1 MASNKNLP
9 QKGQGANEPDKKQSV
24 QSDAA
29 DVDWMIMSDI
39 STRIGGS
46 PAVKSSSNQ
55 SPARSPSQ
63 ILSNQEA
70 ADDLE
75 DLEFLRSI
83 GLDDAI
89 ESPSS
94 LRNTGNTS
102 GSYGSKTT
110 DNEVNNI
117 DWLIVTDLNVRKENA
132 EIKSQSNPSYQDIS
146 QSQTTLQPLTSNIM
160 DSLDEDLGLDLD
172 GLDFL
177 EDSSFPDLDSLGLG
191 TSDSLSI
198 DGLQN
203 EVDNTESKIQGLA
216 ELLDDNDDSSFDLIA
231 DEENDDWDSISGIF
245 ENDFEQL
252 SSEPNLDFA
261 DESADI
267 PSQVSEIFG
276 ASEDVS
282 GNVDLGSDLFS
293 ENNTPEDLLVGDL
306 DLSDQIQSELIV
318 EDFEIRNSFQSELQD
333 ELQNEQEHESF
344 DGFEVSG
351 LEVEFDN
358 KIDDDFGT
366 LQSLEFDGFE
376 SDNLEAEFDNN
387 LDDNFD
393 TPQSL
398 ESFDSNVAE
407 NEFWSNT
414 SSNITTESILDDSV
428 ENTFTNDWGVV
439 AENAIDDDVVWDT
452 TPSVA
457 NALVSSTSIDN
468 AFGMT
473 DDWESQ
479 STTHQSEVEKNT
491 DFDLPN
497 LDSLEVAN
505 VSWDTTPSIDTD
517 ERGLST
523 SIDNVFEIS
532 NVLESLPT
540 PELTE
545 MEEHIGFDL
554 PNLDPLD
561 SFEAEGYVN
570 FLPNVD
576 SSLDSVE
583 PGFESEFVLQPEP
596 IFEQSFDQMDNEIEA
611 EIGHGE
617 SWSMGLETDVI
628 IADDIGDETNLVS
641 SLEDDII
648 VTDFTEEDNWSA
660 SLEAEIGVA
669 AEESDWSAGLEAEIS
684 NGNDVIWD
692 EALVESEDYLPP
704 AEESSEIFNDNLLG
718 LVDNGVADQTLN
730 EDLNFAENLDANDWV
745 IANHVNNLAESLSE
759 SEVVDLGIPEIYDD
773 FNEISEDIDIPE
785 QITDQHQFEDF
796 NEFIDPS
803 VDGMEDGEFDFAG
816 NSVSPSSEWDK
827 LSESVGER
835 VTDSDF
841 DSFADSFSVEESTE
855 SSLVDNFT
863 SYNDSIEAE
872 ADFVGDYENYTDN
885 FALDSDVPDNFASY
899 ADRIDAEADFADDY
913 ADSFGNDII
922 PQVQANLGSPNWDA
936 STTEANALS
945 SIEDSMLDEDFDLAA
960 FDEDSLLEAPNPDFN
975 LGNIPTT
982 LTPSRSNSDTFL
994 EDSITSEFTS
1004 QHSSSNPSDNFE
1016 DNVVSQ
1022 IDQFEE
1028 ILVNDLINDNFE
1040 EVNFEEEALAHDLLN
1055 GLVSESDDFM
1065 LAKESSTMPTPMPT
1079 PNSNLAASTKF
1090 DLGASDRDFLDDF
1103 DLESID
1109 PLDDDGFNDAF
1120 ASAQIST
1127 GLTPSAPPIV
1137 PMPPSLPPLTK
1148 QEPTS
1153 PSINLPPPPFLPPL
1167 PPKRNPTQGS
1177 TTPAP
1182 AYPAANAVGRPL
1194 PQNRMGRR
1202 SEEDDFDR
1210 FHDQPDQHRNRHK
1223 PIGSIDE
1230 GWSDLLDAD
1239 TVLSGG
1245 RSLSEASYSDMSSA
1259 TPPSV
1264 GKSAGR
1270 ASQGRE
1276 RKDRNS
1282 PSSISRRKETGLPD
1296 FNDLGLEV
1304 HDDNTD
1310 WSGLLDSGD
1319 LSDSITTISPQ
1330 STQVPS
1336 RVRTNPIVDSRSD
1349 MTGVSETREIP
1360 RDRRNQMASFGD
1372 STQARMSAPPDQMD
1386 FNRFTEDN
1394 YDAYSGYEQPAPPPA
1409 KTFSKPKLTIPSVSL
1424 ELLWQNYLKI
1434 PAIGL
1439 GVIGGAFL
1447 LYTFLN
1453 RPIFDLGLR
1462 WGLFKD
1468 ASGRDFTNADFKG
1481 AKLDNVDFSKA
1492 ILTGAKMQDASLVGA
1507 NFQGANL
1514 DGVNFAKANLNRARL
1529 IQASVIWAEFGSAQ
1543 MNLVDLAGADL
1554 TRSNFVGAKMEGA
1567 NLKDSKIGAQGTEK
1581 ATRFSATTLLAWQI
1595 VNEPREG
1602 RNLADQD
1609 LSGLNLS
1616 FTSLKRANLTNV
1628 KLNYTDMTNTDLSG
1642 ANLSGGQINGA
1653 NLSGAK
1659 LNGTNLTGVQ
1669 FDKSK
1674 LPKTDEETICPNGK
1688 KGPCKF

>member
-1 MASNKNLP
+1 MASNKNIP

-46 PAVKSSSNQ
+46 PTIKSSSNQ
-55 SPARSPSQ
+55 SPVRSSSQ
-63 ILSNQEA
+63 ISSNQD
-70 ADDLE
+70 ADHDLE

-94 LRNTGNTS
+94 ILRNTANTS
-102 GSYGSKTT
+102 GSYGSKAT
-110 DNEVNNI
+110 DNNEVNNI

-132 EIKSQSNPSYQDIS
+132 EIKTQSNYSYQDIS
-146 QSQTTLQPLTSNIM
+146 QSQTTLQPLTDNIM
-160 DSLDEDLGLDLD
+160 DSLDENLGLDLD

-177 EDSSFPDLDSLGLG
+177 EDSGFPDLDSLGLG
-191 TSDSLSI
+191 TADSLSI

-203 EVDNTESKIQGLA
+203 EVDNTEGKIQGLA

-231 DEENDDWDSISGIF
+231 DEENDNWDSISGIF
-245 ENDFEQL
+245 ENEFNQL
-252 SSEPNLDFA
+252 SSEPSLDVA
-261 DESADI
+261 DESPEI
-267 PSQVSEIFG
+267 PSQ
-276 ASEDVS
+276 ASEPFGTPEDAS
-282 GNVDLGSDLFS
+282 GNMDLGSDLFF
-293 ENNTPEDLLVGDL
+293 EDNAPEDSLVDDL
-306 DLSDQIQSELIV
+306 ELSDQMQADQIV
-318 EDFEIRNSFQSELQD
+318 EDFEIRNVFQSELQG
-333 ELQNEQEHESF
+333 ELQNGQDLDLSF
-344 DGFEVSG
+344 DKFAVGG
-351 LEVEFDN
+351 
-358 KIDDDFGT
+358 
-366 LQSLEFDGFE
+366 
-376 SDNLEAEFDNN
+376 LEAEFDNN
-387 LDDNFD
+387 LNDNFD
-393 TPQSL
+393 TAQPL
-398 ESFDSNVAE
+398 ESFTPNVTE
-407 NEFWSNT
+407 DDFWSNT
-414 SSNITTESILDDSV
+414 SSNLEPESVLDESV
-428 ENTFTNDWGVV
+428 ENTFTNDWGGIS
-439 AENAIDDDVVWDT
+439 ENEIVDAVWDT
-452 TPSVA
+452 TPSMA
-457 NALVSSTSIDN
+457 NDLVSSTSIDN
-468 AFGMT
+468 AFGIT
-473 DDWESQ
+473 GDWESQ
-479 STTHQSEVEKNT
+479 QTTDQFEIEENI
-491 DFDLPN
+491 DFDLPDLN
-497 LDSLEVAN
+497 SFEVAD
-505 VSWDTTPSIDTD
+505 VSWDTTPSIATN
-517 ERGLST
+517 RGSST
-523 SIDNVFEIS
+523 SIDNTFEPS
-532 NVLESLPT
+532 NVWESLPT
-540 PELTE
+540 PDQPEV
-545 MEEHIGFDL
+545 EEHIDFDL
-554 PNLDPLD
+554 LNLDSLD
-561 SFEAEGYVN
+561 PSEVEGYVD
-570 FLPNVD
+570 FELANVD
-576 SSLDSVE
+576 SSLESVE
-583 PGFESEFVLQPEP
+583 PKFESEFGLQPEP
-596 IFEQSFDQMDNEIEA
+596 IFEQSFDQTDNELES
-611 EIGHGE
+611 EIGHSE
-617 SWSMGLETDVI
+617 SWSMELEANVI
-628 IADDIGDETNLVS
+628 SANDIGYETNLYS

-648 VTDFTEEDNWSA
+648 VTDSSNEDNWSTSLEAEIGGTTEEDDWSA
-660 SLEAEIGVA
+660 SLEAEIGVV
-669 AEESDWSAGLEAEIS
+669 AEEPDWSISLEAEIS

-692 EALVESEDYLPP
+692 EALAEAEDYLPP

-718 LVDNGVADQTLN
+718 IVDNVTAEQPPN
-730 EDLNFAENLDANDWV
+730 EDFNFAENFEAHDLA
-745 IANHVNNLAESLSE
+745 IASHVNNLAKSFSE
-759 SEVVDLGIPEIYDD
+759 SEIVDLGIPEVYGDFDD
-773 FNEISEDIDIPE
+773 VSKNIGIPE
-785 QITDQHQFEDF
+785 QILKQQQFEDF
-796 NEFIDPS
+796 NEFVNPS
-803 VDGMEDGEFDFAG
+803 VDDIETSLESSEFDFSE
-816 NSVSPSSEWDK
+816 NSISASSDWEN
-827 LSESVGER
+827 LSEPIAER

-841 DSFADSFSVEESTE
+841 ASYANSFVVDQFTD
-855 SSLVDNFT
+855 SSL
-863 SYNDSIEAE
+863 I
-872 ADFVGDYENYTDN
+872 
-885 FALDSDVPDNFASY
+885 DNFASY
-899 ADRIDAEADFADDY
+899 TNSIAPNSDLAADY

-922 PQVQANLGSPNWDA
+922 SPVTSNLGITSWDE

-945 SIEDSMLDEDFDLAA
+945 SEEANNLGSMLDENFDLAA
-960 FDEDSLLEAPNPDFN
+960 FDEDSLLEISNPDFN
-975 LGNIPTT
+975 FGNIPTT
-982 LTPSRSNSDTFL
+982 LTSSRSTSDTFL
-994 EDSITSEFTS
+994 EDSLTSGFI
-1004 QHSSSNPSDNFE
+1004 QQQSSINSIDRFE
-1016 DNVVSQ
+1016 GNIVSQ
-1022 IDQFEE
+1022 SDPFEE
-1028 ILVNDLINDNFE
+1028 ALVNDLLNDNYE
-1040 EVNFEEEALAHDLLN
+1040 EVDFEEEALAHDLLN
-1055 GLVSESDDFM
+1055 GLVSESDDFVP
-1065 LAKESSTMPTPMPT
+1065 AEESSTMPTPMPT

-1120 ASAQIST
+1120 AAAQIST
-1127 GLTPSAPPIV
+1127 GLTPPAPSLAPI
-1137 PMPPSLPPLTK
+1137 PPSLPPLTK

-1153 PSINLPPPPFLPPL
+1153 PSINNLPPPPPFLPPL

-1177 TTPAP
+1177 TTPA
-1182 AYPAANAVGRPL
+1182 YPVANAVGRPL
-1194 PQNRMGRR
+1194 PQNRMGKR

-1210 FHDQPDQHRNRHK
+1210 FHDQPDQHRNRNK

-1230 GWSDLLDAD
+1230 GWADLLDAD

-1245 RSLSEASYSDMSSA
+1245 ISSSESSYSDLSST
-1259 TPPSV
+1259 TPPSA
-1264 GKSAGR
+1264 GRSAGR

-1282 PSSISRRKETGLPD
+1282 PSGIARRKETGLPD

-1319 LSDSITTISPQ
+1319 LSDNITTISPQ
-1330 STQVPS
+1330 STQLPS
-1336 RVRTNPIVDSRSD
+1336 RIRTNPIVDSRSD
-1349 MTGVSETREIP
+1349 MTGVSETKEIP
-1360 RDRRNQMASFGD
+1360 RDRRNPMASFGD

-1409 KTFSKPKLTIPSVSL
+1409 KTFSKPKLTIPNISL
-1424 ELLWQNYLKI
+1424 ESLWQNYLKI

-1439 GVIGGAFL
+1439 GAIGGAFL

-1567 NLKDSKIGAQGTEK
+1567 NLKDSKIGVQGTEK

-1642 ANLSGGQINGA
+1642 ANLSGGQINGT